1 MEETDRARF
10 SVKTRESV
18 ISWITS
24 LLDPRREGSTRIM
37 NSMHQQRYT
46 AVLRWKVKISDV
58 IIIEGGHT
66 APWKFVNGHARA
78 TPWANH
84 WRDKKVKKKFIF
96 CPVHGRPRLLPGH
109 AHSRIFTELSD
120 LPQWWKHQISNPF
133 ISVQL
138 YSVVKASSSWS

>member
-46 AVLRWKVKISDV
+46 AVLKWKVKISDV
-58 IIIEGGHT
+58 IVIEGGHT

-78 TPWANH
+78 TPGADH
-84 WRDKKVKKKFIF
+84 GRDKKWKIFWSTPNGPIRKVNWLESTFKHLLIILCTPGASQPSLWNFASHVLDTYKKF
-96 CPVHGRPRLLPGH
+96 RL
-109 AHSRIFTELSD
+109 
-120 LPQWWKHQISNPF
+120 K
-133 ISVQL
+133 V
-138 YSVVKASSSWS
+138 Y